1 MSLSSVASGAYKATA
16 NLAKAGLSPSEGQ
29 GKGGFADLVT
39 QALGQ
44 FQREARANDTRTE
57 ALAAGKADLID
68 VVTAVAE
75 TQVAVE
81 SMVAV
86 RDKVVAA
93 YDEIMKMAI

>member
-1 MSLSSVASGAYKATA
+1 MSMSTLATGAYKAA
-16 NLAKAGLSPSEGQ
+16 ADLAKPGAAFGAEKKSSFSDVLSG
-29 GKGGFADLVT
+29 
-39 QALGQ
+39 ALSQ
-44 FQREARANDTRTE
+44 FQQQAKASDQKSE
-57 ALAAGKADLID
+57 ALAAGKADMID

-86 RDKVVAA
+86 RDKVIAA